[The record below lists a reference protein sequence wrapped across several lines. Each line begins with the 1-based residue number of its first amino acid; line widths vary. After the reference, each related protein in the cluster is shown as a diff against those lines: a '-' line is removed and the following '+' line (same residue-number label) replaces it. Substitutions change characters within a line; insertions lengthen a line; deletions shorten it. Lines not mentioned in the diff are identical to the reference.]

1 MIQRAAA
8 TSLFFVVVCVCFIIP
23 FATQAGASELQFP
36 PVQFRDDYGEALPY
50 AVFPITPAGLCLIDS
65 GLNLNPDTAPVTVYR
80 GALDG
85 GTPDDVDPMQHG
97 TRMAM
102 EAAAVPN
109 NDWGTVGAAPG
120 AIRIVSIRVMEP
132 NGTVSFTGYKQAIL
146 RCRDLAS
153 VYNIKVISLSLGY
166 PTTPT
171 EAELQE
177 LENAAVAAQSYGIS
191 IFAAA
196 GNEGRNQLDYPAAL
210 PPIVAV
216 GAAGENHQRCPF
228 SNWGPGL
235 LLLAPGCNL
244 DTADPSTG
252 EPVSGFYGT
261 SQATADTAAVVGA
274 LDAYR
279 PDLSPEQDR
288 QLLTTS
294 MSANG
299 GELDVTALFEA
310 AGLGSVIANGKE
322 REPRVALQSGIGA
335 APSIIASVPIAKHVR
350 RLPRPRV
357 RLRHRRSGLLLVL
370 LNRPQGAHTLIKV
383 LERRRHERPKTI
395 AEQTVTART
404 IPLKTYHRVVLALSY
419 VDPINRGV
427 TSPTT
432 NLQLP

>member
-1 MIQRAAA
+1 MIRRA
-8 TSLFFVVVCVCFIIP
+8 TTILLFFILPCVCLV
-23 FATQAGASELQFP
+23 TQAGASELPFP
-36 PVQFRDDYGEALPY
+36 PAQLQGDYGKGLPY
-50 AVFPITPAGLCLIDS
+50 AVPPATPAGLCLIDS

-80 GALDG
+80 EALDG
-85 GTPDDVDPMQHG
+85 GTPNDVDPMQHG

-109 NDWGTVGAAPG
+109 NNWGTVGAAPG
-120 AIRIVSIRVMEP
+120 AIRLVSIRVMEP

-191 IFAAA
+191 VFAAA
-196 GNEGRNQLDYPAAL
+196 GNEGLNQIDYPAAL
-210 PPIVAV
+210 PPIIAV

-235 LLLAPGCNL
+235 ALLAPGCNL
-244 DTADPSTG
+244 DTVDPSTG

-261 SQATADTAAVVGA
+261 SQATADTAAVVCA

-279 PDLSPEQDR
+279 PELSPEQNR

-294 MSANG
+294 ASMNS
-299 GELDVTALFEA
+299 GELDVAALFDA
-310 AGLGSVIANGKE
+310 AGLGSVIASGE
-322 REPRVALQSGIGA
+322 AREPGVLLQSGN
-335 APSIIASVPIAKHVR
+335 VPTPTVIVPVTPTAVHVR
-350 RLPRPRV
+350 RLPRPRA
-357 RLRHRRSGLLLVL
+357 RLRHRRSGLFLIL
-370 LNRPQGAHTLIKV
+370 LNRPQGARAVVKILDT
-383 LERRRHERPKTI
+383 RRHGRPRTI
-395 AEQTVTART
+395 AEQTTAGRT
-404 IPLKTYHRVVLALSY
+404 IDLKKYHGVVLVLSY
-419 VDPINRGV
+419 VDPTNRGV

-432 NLQLP
+432 DLHVP